1 MGMATPD
8 PVPRTPAECRIRRDR
23 ALALRQDGETFAAIG
38 RTFGISPT
46 RAHQLVLRA
55 RCQHWGDDLPGRLRT
70 LIHLMKLDG
79 LPEIEAAAAVAQL
92 TRRELLAQ
100 PNIGT
105 NAAAAA
111 SAWLARHGLTLRG
124 GSA

>member
-1 MGMATPD
+1 MPTPD
-8 PVPRTPAECRIRRDR
+8 PVPKTPAERRIRRDR
-23 ALALRQDGETFAAIG
+23 ALALRQGGKTFADIG
-38 RTFGISPT
+38 RAFGISPT
-46 RAHQLVLRA
+46 RAHQIVLRA

-70 LIHLMKLDG
+70 LIHLMKLNG
-79 LPEIEAAAAVAQL
+79 LPEIEAAAAIARL

-111 SAWLARHGLTLRG
+111 SAWLARHGLTLPP
-124 GSA
+124 